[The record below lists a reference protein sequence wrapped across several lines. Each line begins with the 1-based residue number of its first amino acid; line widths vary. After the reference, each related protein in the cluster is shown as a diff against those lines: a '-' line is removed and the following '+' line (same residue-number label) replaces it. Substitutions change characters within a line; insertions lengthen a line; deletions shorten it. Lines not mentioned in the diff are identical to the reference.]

1 MIMDDYYENGSNIDS
16 EMIADMTGLKC
27 ALKMAEKEENFD
39 YAKFFEYYAK
49 MNTSVSLY
57 SVELSQIQ
65 GDPHPLYYQRTN
77 VPVQQFD
84 EFYKAFGVTESD
96 GMYLAPEDRLII
108 W

>member
-1 MIMDDYYENGSNIDS
+1 M
-16 EMIADMTGLKC
+16 
-27 ALKMAEKEENFD
+27 
-39 YAKFFEYYAK
+39 
-49 MNTSVSLY
+49 
-57 SVELSQIQ
+57 SQIQ
-65 GDPHPLYYQRTN
+65 GDPHPLDYQRTN